1 VTGPSR
7 SVGAGFLRPVVSIV
21 VSVGCGIGIALFD
34 SRPGYDDTG
43 ITAGL
48 LAIAALIAVVIEGSG
63 RVVRVVAIAVLVGI
77 WIPILE
83 VAAPGTYGPLLAF
96 VFSAVGAFIG
106 WVVVRGFVG
115 PPAAGTAAD
124 R

>member
-1 VTGPSR
+1 M
-7 SVGAGFLRPVVSIV
+7 RPLVAIL
-21 VSVGCGIGIALFD
+21 VSVVGGIGIAFLD

-77 WIPILE
+77 WIPIFE
-83 VAAPGTYGPLLAF
+83 IAAPGTYGSLLAF
-96 VFSAVGAFIG
+96 VFSTVGAFIG
-106 WVVVRGFVG
+106 WVVVRGLAR
-115 PPAAGTAAD
+115 PPAGTVAD
-124 R
+124 G